1 MVKKTIKNRVDST
14 TQILDADLETRLIAR
29 QLVSEVRKKSGHI
42 SLTLTDLGVEK
53 FAEAIEQSA
62 LEKRSAINCNTD
74 SLFPISDGTYIT
86 KKEAMIGFN
95 VSYTS
100 LWKWQKSGFLVPIKI
115 GKRVYYRREDIAKI
129 TNLKTN

>member
-62 LEKRSAINCNTD
+62 LEKRSAKNNNTEH
-74 SLFPISDGTYIT
+74 LFPISDGTYIT
-86 KKEAMIGFN
+86 KKETMIGFN
-95 VSYTS
+95 VSYTT

-129 TNLKTN
+129 TKLKTN